1 MIYLVVGL
9 LLFFSFH
16 SVRIVADGWR
26 SQFIEDK
33 GNLVWRGLCTVV
45 SLVGLGLIIYGFGL
59 SRADPVFLWT
69 PPPWTRMAAII
80 LNLFA
85 FVLITAAYIPHNH
98 IKAKL
103 GHPMFAGTKIWAF
116 AHLIANGR
124 LGDVLLFGCFLV
136 WAIVGFSA
144 ARKRDRLAGIDYG
157 NGALMGTTLV
167 CVAGTVIY
175 ALFAFV
181 LHPLLIGV
189 PIF

>member
-1 MIYLVVGL
+1 
-9 LLFFSFH
+9 
-16 SVRIVADGWR
+16 VRIVADDWR

-33 GNLVWRGLCTVV
+33 GKLVWRGIYTVV

-59 SRADPVFLWT
+59 SRADPVFLWN
-69 PPPWTRMAAII
+69 PAAWTRPAAIV
-80 LNLFA
+80 LTLLAFFLFA
-85 FVLITAAYIPHNH
+85 AANIPHNH

-144 ARKRDRLAGIDYG
+144 ARRRDRLAGIDYG
-157 NGALMGTTLV
+157 KGTLMGTTLV
-167 CVAGTVIY
+167 CIAGTVIY
-175 ALFAFV
+175 VLFAFV

-189 PIF
+189 PVF